1 MAAGSPGSVG
11 NAEWGFTPDSSSVA
25 TADGTNVGFVE
36 GDIEVSV
43 PREYSFIRLDQVRVE
58 LAGICVLKGMMMSMG
73 FGEALQ
79 GNLKVAWDLD
89 AVEAGP
95 PTVNRINHD
104 MGGAIAWVANTTP
117 PNYDG
122 SDTRVISLPTAI
134 GIGDAS
140 LRIGNSAKQTIGG
153 VTVKAIANSSQ
164 LLGTV
169 TDAYA

>member
-25 TADGTNVGFVE
+25 TWAGTNVGFVE
-36 GDIEVSV
+36 GDIETSV
-43 PREYSFIRLDQVRVE
+43 PREYNFLKLDQVRVE
-58 LAGICVLKGMMMSMG
+58 LAGICVLKGMLCSMG

-79 GNLKVAWDLD
+79 GNLKAAWDLD

-104 MGGAIAWVANTTP
+104 MGGVLALLVNTTP

-122 SDTRVISLPTAI
+122 SDTRVISMPTSLP
-134 GIGDAS
+134 IGDAS
-140 LRIGNSAKQTIGG
+140 LRIANSAKQTIGG
-153 VTVKAIANSSQ
+153 VTFKAIANSSM